1 MPVPHS
7 FRRAVLTAV
16 GFIAFATGR
25 YDSSVRGGAFEPAAA
40 HGTAAA
46 ATRLPLRPDPA
57 PLLIAEPET
66 DGIACEDH
74 IERAMAEPA
83 APGTPALD
91 KERGVVLL
99 YAKAEPVV
107 FTREPATA
115 AGGSQAAETY
125 RSMLRRSSSP
135 WSLLNRLWPVFSANP
150 ELGRSV
156 LLREGYLYADR
167 PELAFALVDLVAA
180 QLLFSDR
187 EIWIQRGERTLHA
200 ERSRTGHYV
209 FTDGAERGERVRL
222 LLFDRV
228 GTGTPPEPLHRD
240 FRPLRQ
246 TLGFDRVRM
255 VHLGERSIVA
265 DLRYG
270 SIWVR
275 TLLAT
280 SNARLKKT
288 CEVQSRDT
296 AAEVAAFRRTEARR
310 ARVLAPLRR
319 AMVAGI
325 EDGLPFDEPITE
337 YGQQDGRLRRLWQQA
352 YLAGKGNFEFQG
364 DKYYVFNL
372 AGRPLVPEVCV
383 DYLFDTIERA
393 SGTWWR
399 NRGEPRERV
408 IGKVDF
414 GTLADETRRRANSFI
429 ELAQQHPEWL
439 ELDTLAE
446 SERIPFKYPRR
457 LAGYLTAEA
466 DRFRP
471 GDVVLIRG
479 YAPWDKPWQPKV
491 QHVHS
496 FFIYESDPL
505 TGMPIT
511 LAGNPGRPLLQT
523 WQFEGFR
530 TPDRSI
536 WTRVRPHLDWLESLV
551 DTSHEAEGPGGIPAR
566 LAVDRKD
573 RAPTATEP
581 SDG

>member
-16 GFIAFATGR
+16 GFLALAMGR
-25 YDSSVRGGAFEPAAA
+25 HDSSAGAGAPEIARAQRNA
-40 HGTAAA
+40 TAA
-46 ATRLPLRPDPA
+46 TNLPLRPDP
-57 PLLIAEPET
+57 PPHVIAEPEI
-66 DGIACEDH
+66 DGIACEDR
-74 IERAMAEPA
+74 IERAMAEPS

-91 KERGVVLL
+91 KSRGVVLL

-107 FTREPATA
+107 FTREPETA
-115 AGGSQAAETY
+115 KGGTQAAETY

-135 WSLLNRLWPVFSANP
+135 WSMLNRLWPVFSANP
-150 ELGRSV
+150 TLGRSV

-187 EIWIQRGERTLHA
+187 EIWVQRGDRTLHA

-209 FTDGAERGERVRL
+209 FTDGQERGERVRL

-228 GTGTPPEPLHRD
+228 GTGTPPAPLHRD
-240 FRPLRQ
+240 LRPLREK
-246 TLGFDRVRM
+246 LGFDRVRI
-255 VHLGERSIVA
+255 VHQGEHSMVA

-275 TLLAT
+275 TLLAA
-280 SNARLKKT
+280 SGARLSKT
-288 CEVQSRDT
+288 CEVQNPDT
-296 AAEVAAFRRTEARR
+296 AREVATFRRTEARR
-310 ARVLAPLRR
+310 SRVLAPLRR

-325 EDGLPFDEPITE
+325 EDALPFDEPITE
-337 YGQQDGRLRRLWQQA
+337 YGQQDGRLRRLWNQA
-352 YLAGKGNFEFQG
+352 YLAGKGSFEFQG
-364 DKYYVFNL
+364 DKYYVFNA

-408 IGKVDF
+408 IGKIDF

-429 ELAQQHPEWL
+429 ELAQQNPAWL
-439 ELDTLAE
+439 DVDALSE
-446 SERIPFKYPRR
+446 SERIPFKFPHR
-457 LAGYLTAEA
+457 LSDYLTAEA

-496 FFIYESDPL
+496 FFIYESDPV

-523 WQFEGFR
+523 WQFEAFR

-551 DTSHEAEGPGGIPAR
+551 DTDDAQSDDFLVPAP

-573 RAPTATEP
+573 RAPATTE
-581 SDG
+581 SSGG

>member
-1 MPVPHS
+1 MPLPQS
-7 FRRAVLTAV
+7 LRRAVLTAV
-16 GFIAFATGR
+16 GFLALATGR
-25 YDSSVRGGAFEPAAA
+25 NDSSVRADPSQAAGT
-40 HGTAAA
+40 HGNVAA
-46 ATRLPLRPDPA
+46 ATALPLRPDHPPA
-57 PLLIAEPET
+57 PIPEPET
-66 DGIACEDH
+66 DGIACEDR
-74 IERAMAEPA
+74 IERALGEPS

-91 KERGVVLL
+91 KARGVVLL

-107 FTREPATA
+107 FTREPAIAT
-115 AGGSQAAETY
+115 GGSDAAETY

-135 WSLLNRLWPVFSANP
+135 WSMLNKLWPVFSANP

-156 LLREGYLYADR
+156 LLRDGYLYAEK

-187 EIWIQRGERTLHA
+187 EIWIQRGARTLHA

-209 FTDGAERGERVRL
+209 FSDGPERGERVRL
-222 LLFDRV
+222 LLFDRIGV
-228 GTGTPPEPLHRD
+228 GTPPEPLHRD
-240 FRPLRQ
+240 FRPLRE
-246 TLGFDRVRM
+246 TLGFDRVRV

-275 TLLAT
+275 SLLDT
-280 SNARLKKT
+280 SGAGITKN
-288 CEVQSRDT
+288 CEVQNPDT
-296 AAEVAAFRRTEARR
+296 APEVATFRRTEARR

-325 EDGLPFDEPITE
+325 EDGLPFDEPLTE
-337 YGQQDGRLRRLWQQA
+337 YGQQDGRLRRLWLQA
-352 YLAGKGNFEFQG
+352 YQSGKSNFEFQG

-383 DYLFDTIERA
+383 DFLFDTIERA

-399 NRGEPRERV
+399 NRGEPRERIV
-408 IGKVDF
+408 GKVDF
-414 GTLADETRRRANSFI
+414 ATLSDETLRRATSFI
-429 ELAQQHPEWL
+429 ELAQKHPEWL
-439 ELDTLAE
+439 DIDTLSDA
-446 SERIPFKYPRR
+446 ERIPFKFPRR
-457 LAGYLTAEA
+457 LSDYLTAEA

-496 FFIYESDPL
+496 FYIYESDPV

-523 WQFEGFR
+523 WQFEAFR

-536 WTRVRPHLDWLESLV
+536 WTRVRPHLDWLETVV
-551 DTSHEAEGPGGIPAR
+551 DVNERDSEALNVPAP

-573 RAPTATEP
+573 RLPAAPEP